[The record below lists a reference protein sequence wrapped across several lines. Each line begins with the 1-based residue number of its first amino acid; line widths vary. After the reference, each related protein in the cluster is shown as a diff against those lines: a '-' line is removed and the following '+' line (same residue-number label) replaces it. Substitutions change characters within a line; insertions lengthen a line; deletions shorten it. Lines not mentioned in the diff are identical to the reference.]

1 MPSDELLETFDS
13 KRENAE
19 TKEYFPNTQEELIS
33 FSGSSANYCV
43 SIVDMVNS
51 TKISSLLPNNKA
63 CRYYALFL
71 NSMAAL
77 ALKCGAKI
85 VKNLGDSL
93 LYYFP
98 YADVGEKL
106 DLTRI
111 IDCGLKM
118 LDARDEINSI
128 MKSEQLPTVSY
139 RISGDYGWVLL
150 AKQKNTSNIDI
161 FGPAVNMCA
170 RINRCT
176 IPNSMVI
183 GSDLY
188 QIIKNSQYRF
198 LQIKAC
204 SVGHKVDYPVY
215 MVTDRIE

>member
-1 MPSDELLETFDS
+1 MNNDELRATLES
-13 KRENAE
+13 KNEYAE
-19 TKEYFPNTQEELIS
+19 SKEFFSNIQEELIS
-33 FSGSSANYCV
+33 FSGNSANYCV

-51 TKISSLLPNNKA
+51 TKITSHLPNNKA
-63 CRYYALFL
+63 CRYYGLFL
-71 NSMAAL
+71 NSMASL
-77 ALKCGAKI
+77 AVKCGAKI

-98 YADVGEKL
+98 YSDTEEISDMTKIV
-106 DLTRI
+106 
-111 IDCGLKM
+111 DCGLEM
-118 LDARDEINSI
+118 LAARDKINTI
-128 MKSEQLPTVSY
+128 MTYEQLPPVSY
-139 RISGDYGWVLL
+139 RISADYGWVLL

-176 IPNSMVI
+176 IPNSMII

-188 QIIKNSQYRF
+188 HLIKTSQYSF
-198 LQIKAC
+198 LQVKSC

-215 MVTDRIE
+215 MIKE

>member
-98 YADVGEKL
+98 YAGVGEKL

-111 IDCGLKM
+111 IGMEIVFFSLLGVDLKTTF
-118 LDARDEINSI
+118 
-128 MKSEQLPTVSY
+128 SELELPY
-139 RISGDYGWVLL
+139 LGRWLEAL
-150 AKQKNTSNIDI
+150 
-161 FGPAVNMCA
+161 
-170 RINRCT
+170 
-176 IPNSMVI
+176 
-183 GSDLY
+183 
-188 QIIKNSQYRF
+188 
-198 LQIKAC
+198 
-204 SVGHKVDYPVY
+204 
-215 MVTDRIE
+215 